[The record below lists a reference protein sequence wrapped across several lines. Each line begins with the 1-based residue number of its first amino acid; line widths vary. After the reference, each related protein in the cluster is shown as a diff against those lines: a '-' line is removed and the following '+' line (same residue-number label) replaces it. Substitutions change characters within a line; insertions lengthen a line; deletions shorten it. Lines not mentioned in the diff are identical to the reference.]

1 MSRLARGFQVSRL
14 ARGVQVSSFAKGVG
28 VRRNLDLPGVLVSKH
43 FYTQLNVSAV
53 QKCLDMQVSSGKYCL
68 SSKIPLNTST
78 NLGYP
83 EVSRTVHSSPDT
95 AVHVLPHLDILN
107 MS

>member
-1 MSRLARGFQVSRL
+1 
-14 ARGVQVSSFAKGVG
+14 
-28 VRRNLDLPGVLVSKH
+28 
-43 FYTQLNVSAV
+43 
-53 QKCLDMQVSSGKYCL
+53 MQVSSGKYCL